1 MVFFIPYRKLIHG
14 GWEDMNLEKLMLVD
28 GNSILNRAFYGL
40 RGGQLLA
47 TSDGLYTNA
56 VYGFINILNKY
67 VEEENPQYLCVA
79 FDLKEP
85 TFRHKEFDGYKANR
99 KGMPEELAVQLPVAK
114 EVLDAMNVKTIEYSG
129 YEADDIIGTLSLCA
143 EEKGMEVVIL
153 TGDRDSLQLAGKTT
167 RIKIPVT
174 RSGKTETEEYD
185 YNRVVEQYGI
195 TPEQYIDVKGLM
207 GDQSDNIPG
216 VPGIGEKT
224 ALKLIRKFKSI
235 ENIYENLYEVDKKSV
250 REKLEA
256 NKDIAFLSK
265 KIARI
270 ERHMPYMC
278 DIEDLERRQF
288 NEDKLYRLFK
298 RLEFNTLIEKFNL
311 KGSSCTKASSCDAAC
326 IREPEE
332 LESVKE
338 LILSKKEL
346 SLFHLLD
353 KINNRDVNPA
363 GLALSCAAGE
373 TFYIVLKDRSM
384 EEAFLKSFRD
394 IFENESIKKYGHDM
408 KNFIVYLK
416 TKGIRLRGLGF
427 DTMIAA
433 YIINPSRDNYT
444 VSQLSEEYLKKSIQ
458 SLEEMSGKGKNRV
471 YYADLPLEKISSAAG
486 AYSEAIFELRTGMDK
501 IITRNSQRELYYD
514 IELPLVEILA
524 DMEYHGFKV
533 DADGLKSFSAEL
545 EGRINSLTAE
555 IYETAGE
562 EFNINSPKQLGNILF
577 KKLNLPVI
585 KKTKT
590 GYSTDA
596 EVLEQLEPQ
605 HEIISK
611 ILEYRQLVKLKST
624 YVEGLLSLINPY
636 TGRVHSSFN
645 QTITATGRISSTE
658 PNLQNI
664 PIKLEMGRKIRK
676 VFVPE
681 NENFILLDADYSQ
694 IELRVLA
701 HITGDKNLISAFKNN
716 EDIHTTTASRLFGL
730 PKEEVTPLMRYRAKT
745 INFSII
751 YGIGE
756 FSLSKDL
763 GVTRKEAS
771 RYIKEYLDN
780 YPGVRGYM
788 QRIVEQAREKGFV
801 VTLFN
806 RRRYLPEIRSKNF
819 NIRSFGERIAMNTPI
834 QGSAADIIKIAMVKV
849 HKKLLSEKLKS
860 RLILQV
866 HDELIIETSVDEKE
880 RVSQILKESM
890 EKAVELIVPL
900 VVEVKT
906 GRNWYETM

>member
-1 MVFFIPYRKLIHG
+1 M
-14 GWEDMNLEKLMLVD
+14 EKLMLVD

-40 RGGQLLA
+40 KGRQLLA

-67 VEEENPQYLCVA
+67 LEEENPQYLCVA

-99 KGMPEELAVQLPVAK
+99 KGMPEELAVQVPVTK

-143 EEKGMEVVIL
+143 EEKGMEVIIL
-153 TGDRDSLQLAGKTT
+153 TGDRDSLQLAGETT

-185 YNRVVEQYGI
+185 YNKVVERYGV

-224 ALKLIRKFKSI
+224 ALRLIRKFKSI
-235 ENIYENLYEVDKKSV
+235 ENIYENLCEIDKKGV
-250 REKLEA
+250 KEKLEA

-278 DIEDLERRQF
+278 DIEDLKRRQF
-288 NEDKLYRLFK
+288 NKDKLYQLFK
-298 RLEFNTLIEKFNL
+298 RLEFKTLIEKFNL
-311 KGSSCTKASSCDAAC
+311 RGNTCTKTTSCDILC
-326 IREPEE
+326 IRKPEE
-332 LESVKE
+332 LESIKK
-338 LILSKKEL
+338 LILSKKEV

-353 KINNRDVNPA
+353 KINNKDVNPA
-363 GLALSCAAGE
+363 GLVLSCAAGE
-373 TFYIVLKDRSM
+373 TFYIVLKDRSI
-384 EEAFLKSFRD
+384 EEAFLKSFKD

-416 TKGIRLRGLGF
+416 TKGIRLKGLGF

-458 SLEEMSGKGKNRV
+458 SLEEMSGKGKSRV
-471 YYADLPLEKISSAAG
+471 YYADLPLERISSAAG

-701 HITGDKNLISAFKNN
+701 HITGDQNLISAFKNN
-716 EDIHTTTASRLFGL
+716 EDIHTITASRLFGL
-730 PKEEVTPLMRYRAKT
+730 PKEDVTPLMRYRAKT
-745 INFSII
+745 VNFSII

-849 HKKLLSEKLKS
+849 YKKLLSEKLKS

-866 HDELIIETSVDEKE
+866 HDELIIETSIDEKE

>member
-1 MVFFIPYRKLIHG
+1 M
-14 GWEDMNLEKLMLVD
+14 EKLMLVD

-40 RGGQLLA
+40 RGRQLLA

-56 VYGFINILNKY
+56 VYGFINMLNKY
-67 VEEENPQYLCVA
+67 LEEEDPQYLCVA

-99 KGMPEELAVQLPVAK
+99 KGMPEELAVQVPVTK
-114 EVLDAMNVKTIEYSG
+114 EVLEAMNIKTTEYGG
-129 YEADDIIGTLSLCA
+129 YEADDIIGSLSLCA

-153 TGDRDSLQLAGKTT
+153 TGDRDSLQLAGKAT

-185 YNRVVEQYGI
+185 YNKVMEQYGV

-224 ALKLIRKFKSI
+224 ALRLIRKFKSI
-235 ENIYENLYEVDKKSV
+235 ENIYENLCEVDKKGV
-250 REKLEA
+250 KEKLEA
-256 NKDIAFLSK
+256 NKDIAFLSRR
-265 KIARI
+265 IARI

-278 DIEDLERRQF
+278 DIEDLKRRQF
-288 NEDKLYRLFK
+288 NEDKLYELFR
-298 RLEFNTLIEKFNL
+298 RLEFNSLIEKFNL
-311 KGSSCTKASSCDAAC
+311 GENICIKTASCNTHC
-326 IREPEE
+326 IRESEE
-332 LESVKE
+332 LESIKE
-338 LILSKKEL
+338 IILSKEEV
-346 SLFHLLD
+346 SLFYLMD
-353 KINNRDVNPA
+353 KIDTKSVNPV
-363 GLALSCAAGE
+363 GLALSCADGE
-373 TFYIVLKDRSM
+373 TFYIELKDCSV
-384 EEAFLKSFRD
+384 EETFLKGFKG
-394 IFENESIKKYGHDM
+394 ILENESIKKYGHDT
-408 KNFIVYLK
+408 KNLIVYLK
-416 TKGIRLRGLGF
+416 TKGIRLEGLGF

-433 YIINPSRDNYT
+433 YIINPSRDTYT
-444 VSQLSEEYLKKSIQ
+444 VSQLSEEYLKKPVQ
-458 SLEEMSGKGKNRV
+458 SLEEMSGKGKSHV
-471 YYADLPLEKISSAAG
+471 YYADLPLERISSAAG
-486 AYSEAIFELRTGMDK
+486 AHSEAIFELRTVMDK
-501 IITRNSQRELYYD
+501 IITENNQRELYYD
-514 IELPLVEILA
+514 IELPLVEVLA

-533 DADGLKSFSAEL
+533 DADSLKSFSAEL
-545 EGRINSLTAE
+545 EGRINSLTVE
-555 IYETAGE
+555 IHEMAGE
-562 EFNINSPKQLGNILF
+562 EFNINSPKQLGSILF
-577 KKLNLPVI
+577 EKLNLPVI

-596 EVLEQLEPQ
+596 EVLEQLEPK

-624 YVEGLLSLINPY
+624 YAEGLLSLINPD
-636 TGRVHSSFN
+636 TGKIHSSFN
-645 QTITATGRISSTE
+645 QTVTATGRISSTE

-681 NENFILLDADYSQ
+681 NKKFILLDADYSQ

-701 HITGDKNLISAFKNN
+701 HITGDENLVSAFKNN

-730 PKEEVTPLMRYRAKT
+730 PKEDVTPLMRYRAKT
-745 INFSII
+745 VNFSII

-763 GVTRKEAS
+763 GITRKEAS

-780 YPGVRGYM
+780 YPGVREYM
-788 QRIVEQAREKGFV
+788 QCIVEQAREEGFV

-806 RRRYLPEIRSKNF
+806 RRRYLPEIKSRNF
-819 NIRSFGERIAMNTPI
+819 NIRSFGERVAMNTPI

-849 HKKLLSEKLKS
+849 YKKLLSEKLKS

-866 HDELIIETSVDEKE
+866 HDELIIETSIDEKE

-890 EKAVELIVPL
+890 EKAVELAVPL
-900 VVEVKT
+900 VVEVKS

>member
-1 MVFFIPYRKLIHG
+1 M
-14 GWEDMNLEKLMLVD
+14 EKLMLVD

-763 GVTRKEAS
+763 GVTRKEAA

-780 YPGVRGYM
+780 YPGVRRYM

-849 HKKLLSEKLKS
+849 YKKLLSEKLKS

-866 HDELIIETSVDEKE
+866 HDELIIETSIDEKE

>member
-338 LILSKKEL
+338 LILSNKEL

-636 TGRVHSSFN
+636 TG
-645 QTITATGRISSTE
+645 
-658 PNLQNI
+658 
-664 PIKLEMGRKIRK
+664 
-676 VFVPE
+676 
-681 NENFILLDADYSQ
+681 
-694 IELRVLA
+694 
-701 HITGDKNLISAFKNN
+701 
-716 EDIHTTTASRLFGL
+716 
-730 PKEEVTPLMRYRAKT
+730 
-745 INFSII
+745 
-751 YGIGE
+751 
-756 FSLSKDL
+756 
-763 GVTRKEAS
+763 
-771 RYIKEYLDN
+771 
-780 YPGVRGYM
+780 
-788 QRIVEQAREKGFV
+788 
-801 VTLFN
+801 
-806 RRRYLPEIRSKNF
+806 
-819 NIRSFGERIAMNTPI
+819 
-834 QGSAADIIKIAMVKV
+834 
-849 HKKLLSEKLKS
+849 
-860 RLILQV
+860 
-866 HDELIIETSVDEKE
+866 
-880 RVSQILKESM
+880 
-890 EKAVELIVPL
+890 
-900 VVEVKT
+900 
-906 GRNWYETM
+906 

>member
-1 MVFFIPYRKLIHG
+1 
-14 GWEDMNLEKLMLVD
+14 MNLEKLMLVD

-40 RGGQLLA
+40 RGRQLLA

-56 VYGFINILNKY
+56 VYGFINMLNKY
-67 VEEENPQYLCVA
+67 MEEEDPQYLCVA

-99 KGMPEELAVQLPVAK
+99 KGMPEELAVQVPVTK
-114 EVLDAMNVKTIEYSG
+114 EVLNAMNIKTIEYSG
-129 YEADDIIGTLSLCA
+129 YEADDILGSLSLCA
-143 EEKGMEVVIL
+143 EEKGMEVIIL

-185 YNRVVEQYGI
+185 YNKVVEQYGV

-224 ALKLIRKFKSI
+224 ALRLIRKFKSI
-235 ENIYENLYEVDKKSV
+235 ENIYENLCEVDKKGV
-250 REKLEA
+250 KEKLEA
-256 NKDIAFLSK
+256 NKDIAFLSRR
-265 KIARI
+265 IARI

-278 DIEDLERRQF
+278 DIEDLKRCQF
-288 NEDKLYRLFK
+288 NEDKLYELFR
-298 RLEFNTLIEKFNL
+298 RLEFNSLIERFNL
-311 KGSSCTKASSCDAAC
+311 GENICIKTSSCDARC

-338 LILSKKEL
+338 LILSKEEV
-346 SLFHLLD
+346 SLFYIMD
-353 KINNRDVNPA
+353 KINNKSVNPV
-363 GLALSCAAGE
+363 GLALSCADGE
-373 TFYIVLKDRSM
+373 AFYIELKNRSV
-384 EEAFLKSFRD
+384 EEAFLKGFKG
-394 IFENESIKKYGHDM
+394 ILENESIKKCGHDM
-408 KNFIVYLK
+408 KNLITYLK
-416 TKGIRLRGLGF
+416 TKGIRLKGLGF

-433 YIINPSRDNYT
+433 YIINPSRDTYT
-444 VSQLSEEYLKKSIQ
+444 VSQLSEEYLKKLVQ
-458 SLEEMSGKGKNRV
+458 SLEEMSGKGKSHV
-471 YYADLPLEKISSAAG
+471 YYADLPLERVSSAAG
-486 AYSEAIFELRTGMDK
+486 AYSEAIFELRTVMDK
-501 IITRNSQRELYYD
+501 IITENNQRELYYD
-514 IELPLVEILA
+514 IELPLVEVLA

-533 DADGLKSFSAEL
+533 DAGGLKSFSAEL
-545 EGRINSLTAE
+545 EGRINSLTVE
-555 IYETAGE
+555 IYEIAGE

-577 KKLNLPVI
+577 ERLSLPII

-624 YVEGLLSLINPY
+624 YVEGLLNLINPD
-636 TGRVHSSFN
+636 TGKIHSSFN
-645 QTITATGRISSTE
+645 QTVTATGRISSTE

-681 NENFILLDADYSQ
+681 NEKFILLDADYSQ

-701 HITGDKNLISAFKNN
+701 HITGDQNLVSAFKNN

-730 PKEEVTPLMRYRAKT
+730 PKEDVTPLMRYRAKT
-745 INFSII
+745 VNFSII

-763 GVTRKEAS
+763 GITRKEAS

-788 QRIVEQAREKGFV
+788 QRIVEQAREEGFV

-849 HKKLLSEKLKS
+849 YKKLLSEKLKS

-866 HDELIIETSVDEKE
+866 HDELIIEASIDEKE

-890 EKAVELIVPL
+890 EKAVELTVPL